1 MKEERVRDN
10 IGKAL
15 RSLGTDSRGLG
26 VKTQPPTATLQTE
39 VFAWVMYG
47 GEQNNIQYMDNIH
60 RLRK

>member
-26 VKTQPPTATLQTE
+26 VKTQPSTATLQTE

-47 GEQNNIQYMDNIH
+47 GEQNNIYG
-60 RLRK
+60 